1 MRVFLLLFAALIVAG
16 GTGYYAWLGTRPEP
30 VAPVAATIEAPKPTE
45 VFTAA
50 GDLPMGTILRAD
62 NLGRMPLAKTSVTA
76 EMVVADETGETLL
89 IGGVARQILPKGM
102 PIARSAIVQ
111 PGDRGF
117 LAAVLP
123 QGKRAV
129 SIPITEVSGVSGF
142 ALPGDRVDVIL
153 TYSVTAEF
161 LNEKRDI
168 HASETVAR
176 NLRVLALDQRT
187 SQDHSL
193 DEKLNGLP
201 VADTATLE
209 VTPAEAETITLAT
222 TLGTLSL
229 SLNSVRD
236 GGEAVAAM
244 PDRDP
249 LERIS
254 GRMAKPVAPAPQA
267 MTLDSEVTTLLNRRN
282 DDTVAQRLRAVPVQV
297 VRGRKNSLVAY
308 GGDAAAPPGGTPE
321 SGGKAPTETP
331 PAAAN

>member
-16 GTGYYAWLGTRPEP
+16 GTGYYAWMGTRPAP
-30 VAPVAATIEAPKPTE
+30 VAPVAQMVEAPKPTE
-45 VFTAA
+45 VFVAA
-50 GDLPMGTILRAD
+50 GNLPMGTILRAD
-62 NLGRMPLAKTSVTA
+62 NLGRMPLPKGSVTA
-76 EMVVADETGETLL
+76 EMVVADETGEALL
-89 IGGVARQILPKGM
+89 AGGVARQPLPKGM
-102 PIARSAIVQ
+102 PIARSAVVQ

-123 QGKRAV
+123 QGKRAI

-187 SQDHSL
+187 SQEPD
-193 DEKLNGLP
+193 DKLSGQT
-201 VADTATLE
+201 VADTVTLE
-209 VTPAEAETITLAT
+209 VSPAEAETITLAT

-229 SLNSVRD
+229 ALNSVRD
-236 GGEAVAAM
+236 GGDAVAEG
-244 PDRDP
+244 PDSEP
-249 LERIS
+249 LERIK
-254 GRMAKPVAPAPQA
+254 GRMAKPVAAAPQA

-297 VRGRKNSLVAY
+297 VRGRKSSLVAY
-308 GGDAAAPPGGTPE
+308 GGDDAAQPDAAPVNGGGA
-321 SGGKAPTETP
+321 STEAP